1 MLVITF
7 ETLTNSAGGPWFGG
21 VGAEKHRSQKQ
32 SAFLSSHSALDWRRA
47 KGREETQ
54 PKTTFTHYPQGKMS
68 HFDCCKYNKQNT

>member
-7 ETLTNSAGGPWFGG
+7 ETLTNSAGGPWFDGG
-21 VGAEKHRSQKQ
+21 DRSQKQ
-32 SAFLSSHSALDWRRA
+32 SAFLSSHSALDWRRV